1 MSDGWA
7 TFGKGVFVA
16 LAVAGGVWIGRGG
29 PRPILEIP
37 GALTEHRASPPLP
50 LDDVQQHRV
59 RPVNDEIIQP
69 VGVPDRVANNLIALT
84 PQPQIGGALVA
95 AGVTTPSVSLGS
107 ALMGVVPKTA
117 KWKAP
122 AINAVTQNDL
132 KTSVDPS
139 RANSFVDLRSDG
151 SFSLD
156 VTATPT
162 DPSFDPAEKFDAI
175 YRISNFEK
183 PAEVSLVRVALNEV
197 FVGGEPK
204 PLTLPSASIDR
215 TKVSGN
221 RIAVS
226 VQIAKRD
233 AKDPVNNTADDV
245 LSFDS
250 SPVLIQLP
258 VKQSSLVLTAVS
270 NNRFGEITATVP
282 GPVNV
287 YDGYLRLKGTA
298 PSGATLR
305 VAFDQVATSPSPT
318 KTFLREVPIT
328 VTSLNGT
335 NWEGEVVLPIA
346 ELKTAVGSLQV
357 KSESLD
363 GNFSFTVP
371 VTTNPAKFATPA
383 IEITKISL
391 KKDEAHNPV
400 TRVNNPEIVISWKL
414 KEAIRDGAVAVFLNG
429 STTPITADLAP
440 NTPGDISFTL
450 TDDAKYAIQVGV
462 FQGNKLTGSL
472 SPAKSVELRRD
483 GPTPQKAEVVTSS
496 PTATSGIVR
505 ITFDPK
511 SPLVLTSLDKAQ
523 FVITRLGTNATVDF
537 TSFDLNAD
545 TNTLDLRIQDLI
557 ADNYEVLVRR
567 NASKDIT
574 DVFGNVLGVK
584 RDSAAQKTE
593 FRLPFTRTFGVN
605 STPAPADV
613 PLTQMRGITGVTGAN
628 AEYPEYTKPRTQ
640 PEGFNPSDKV
650 VTRIAR
656 LYYFRDAHRVVQ
668 LLNREARSFNR
679 QAVDQQQQLADNA
692 LRDAENSTIERRAS
706 EKAAVRAASQAR
718 AAEHGLMQAQAALAQ
733 AQSENSDTANELPT
747 AERAIRDQ
755 SSSVTDCM
763 AAVKSAESA
772 LQSASNAM
780 PPDATAKTNAQ
791 IKLDRANADL
801 KAAQTKLQGLQDH
814 RDDLVRQRDLA
825 AARVTNATRLVNT
838 ALAEVQSSRQ
848 AEITATDKASGLE
861 AKEDQNFKT
870 LFRREVA
877 AANADPDTYAKGN
890 PESTDPLLQVTY
902 SVIGEGEIQLRG
914 PLKGVN
920 MARTLI
926 NLIDSPVGQ
935 VRVAIHTVQVNGER
949 GERME
954 PVVERI
960 GRYIDQNRFLTS
972 QSGQMLRNA
981 VTTVAARKAEAAFV
995 ECEGNLNSH
1004 QEKYLNAFFGSQ
1016 FIDELQEMDS
1026 EFLKADNKLLS
1037 LHSMD
1042 STSLAQALFL
1052 LALAKNDARQE
1063 ILFEFERLTTCEL
1076 PIAETEYFNASGAK
1090 WKFGPP
1096 LHKQKYQFLGH
1107 NAKFLSLKGQFNVQ
1121 VADPETITPMQ
1132 REFIRLAQIFKSR
1145 LVAEREIQQRIME
1158 RGLIEDRFVDY
1169 SAKLREAARL
1179 EESAETA
1186 VKQARINRQQRISDF
1201 ISHYTKAI
1209 GAVKTAISDGDSYKT
1224 TLSPTVKEL
1233 LAANNIVS
1241 ETNRFPSVDTIKE
1254 QLDRHNNT
1262 KRPNKV
1268 ISTKLNFTSGEG
1280 KRDQCDVKLVSNGT
1294 SVILVFKDTDESD
1307 SVNGLADWKR
1317 RLLMAK
1323 EFDKRLA
1330 KWILSFDWIDTQL
1343 RVTAQQEYSRIH
1355 NTDVDNDAAQLKTVY
1370 TLAIAEEKLL
1380 SIRDI
1385 MLENVERQARSLVN
1399 LVSKSDDFQQLF
1411 PQFIQLRAQVM
1422 EMAGDDVDLRKNV
1435 GEIMNTISKE
1445 LAEVLAVDAD
1455 VALRTSIAA
1464 SSRRPLDHKK
1474 LLDMLVDDAEDK
1486 YIEILEGTR
1495 AHTANIDNYLG
1506 RIITSL
1512 DDDFNTQF
1520 NNPTF
1525 KHIREAGRYWD
1536 VQMGQIETTTVLTN
1550 NRTFA
1555 KVSPGAQMEFD
1566 LPKRDIL
1573 ISEAFESA
1581 AAAYQD
1587 YGALLQDPTFLSLT
1601 KMYRGQPPSAT
1612 YGSPLPTPM
1621 VRDVLPS
1628 LPSATN
1634 EQMMIQQGATSPDF
1648 PSALESLIPDPAIY
1662 KFETGTGFEV
1672 RPVIQPD
1679 GQAVTFHLNY
1689 MYTTNVREP
1698 VRADEKHLGRIKRH
1712 FVDTDVTLGNFE
1724 MREVSKYTVA
1734 LKASRTSRGVP
1745 LLEDVPVAGVLFRPM
1760 PQQQSSLQQN
1770 VILSQ
1775 ATIFPTLFDLMGL
1788 RWAPAIADLGTGN
1801 LKELDFVT
1809 KNRHQYLQN
1818 EVFDGTGSQVD
1829 EFLRI
1834 QEANR
1839 RRDLYRP
1846 QTPIEHVHPDGTVS
1860 PGMNMK
1866 ELRMFE
1872 EPAETPI
1879 RESNSR
1885 PVRRPQQTTQRSF
1898 PNEPPGLEPPPS
1910 PIQRQSYE
1918 VPAVESRSK
1927 KPELLPQYAP
1937 AAPRKSAVR
1946 PVDSKQAPKDKARST
1961 GGLGSQSSQYRPSE
1975 NKIALAS
1982 ASQSAEVAPARMLDH
1997 DDDLFARQ
2005 EIRPVSDLKASTG
2018 FSDADK
2024 DDSKRRWFKLPYINR
2039 SK

>member
-29 PRPILEIP
+29 PRPMLEIP
-37 GALTEHRASPPLP
+37 GAATVGHNGPSSARPPLP
-50 LDDVQQHRV
+50 LDDFQQHRV
-59 RPVNDEIIQP
+59 RPVNDEVIQSVSEP
-69 VGVPDRVANNLIALT
+69 NRSSSETVALAPR
-84 PQPQIGGALVA
+84 PQFGGAFA
-95 AGVTTPSVSLGS
+95 AAVGTTPPVSLGS
-107 ALMGVVPKTA
+107 VLAGTDPDL
-117 KWKAP
+117 P
-122 AINAVTQNDL
+122 AFWEKPEIVAVKQNDL
-132 KTSVDPS
+132 TISIDGS
-139 RANSFVDLRSDG
+139 RKNSFVELR
-151 SFSLD
+151 
-156 VTATPT
+156 T
-162 DPSFDPAEKFDAI
+162 DPSFAIIVNLKKLKELGVPDPVAPNSVKAV
-175 YRISNFEK
+175 YSISNFEK
-183 PAEVSLVRVALNEV
+183 PGEKYTVDAVIEQEIKPEIPARISL
-197 FVGGEPK
+197 
-204 PLTLPSASIDR
+204 SAARIDR
-215 TKVSGN
+215 TKVLGN
-221 RIAVS
+221 RIAVK
-226 VQIAKRD
+226 VQIY
-233 AKDPVNNTADDV
+233 DV
-245 LSFDS
+245 AASTKPKSFESDEI
-250 SPVLIQLP
+250 LIQLP
-258 VKQSSLVLTAVS
+258 ATPAPTLLAVS
-270 NNRFGEITATVP
+270 NNRFGEFQQLPLPAN
-282 GPVNV
+282 VNV

-298 PSGATLR
+298 PAALAVSTLR
-305 VAFDQVATSPSPT
+305 AVVDNANS
-318 KTFLREVPIT
+318 KTFLREIPIT
-328 VTSLNGT
+328 VTAGNGV
-335 NWEGEVVLPIA
+335 NWEGEVALPVT
-346 ELKTAVGSLQV
+346 ELKPGIGNLQV
-357 KSESLD
+357 RWQGLD
-363 GNFSFTVP
+363 GSIAFSNG
-371 VTTNPAKFATPA
+371 VTFSAAGSATPT
-383 IEITKISL
+383 IKIMKTSAEPNGSPTSRFRTQ
-391 KKDEAHNPV
+391 EAYV
-400 TRVNNPEIVISWKL
+400 TYEATGVIS
-414 KEAIRDGAVAVFLNG
+414 DFAVAAFLNG
-429 STTPITADLAP
+429 SKTPITSKLMPKSPDEIHFSLP
-440 NTPGDISFTL
+440 
-450 TDDAKYAIQVGV
+450 DDGKYAIQVGV
-462 FQGNKLTGSL
+462 FQGNKLVGAL
-472 SPAKSVELRRD
+472 SPANTVELRSD
-483 GPTPQKAEVVTSS
+483 GPVPLKAEAIATS
-496 PTATSGIVR
+496 PTSTSGIVR

-511 SPLVLTSLDKAQ
+511 SPLDLSTLDKAQ
-523 FVITRLGTNATVDF
+523 FVVKRLGIAAANPAEIGSLDF
-537 TSFDLNAD
+537 NAD
-545 TNTLDLRIQDLI
+545 ANTVDLRIQDLI
-557 ADNYEVLVRR
+557 ADNYEVAISR
-567 NASKDIT
+567 NLNGKSIA
-574 DVFGNVLGVK
+574 DVFGNVLGAK
-584 RDSAAQKTE
+584 RDPMAAQKTE
-593 FRLPFTRTFGVN
+593 FRLAFTRTFGV
-605 STPAPADV
+605 SGTPALADV
-613 PLTQMRGITGVTGAN
+613 PLTQFRGITGVTGEN
-628 AEYPEYTKPRTQ
+628 AVYPEYTKQREQ

-668 LLNREARSFNR
+668 LLNREARSFKR

-692 LRDAENSTIERRAS
+692 LRDAENSTIERRTS
-706 EKAAVRAASQAR
+706 ERAAVRAAAQAR
-718 AAEHGLMQAQAALAQ
+718 AAEHGLTQAQAALAQ
-733 AQSENSDTANELPT
+733 AQSETAEAGNELPA

-755 SSSVTDCM
+755 QSTVTDRQS
-763 AAVKSAESA
+763 AVKAAQSA
-772 LQSASNAM
+772 LDSAANAT
-780 PPDATAKTNAQ
+780 PPDAEAKKTAQQNLDKTNAE
-791 IKLDRANADL
+791 L
-801 KAAQTKLQGLQDH
+801 KGAQTKLQGLQDH
-814 RDDLVRQRDLA
+814 RDDLIRQRDLA
-825 AARVTNATRLVNT
+825 TARVTNATRLVNT
-838 ALAEVQSSRQ
+838 ALAEVQSSRA
-848 AEITATDKASGLE
+848 AEISAADKSSGLE
-861 AKEDQNFKT
+861 AKEDQNYKT

-877 AANADPDTYAKGN
+877 AATADPDTYAKGD
-890 PESTDPLLQVTY
+890 PESKDPLLQVSY

-981 VTTVAARKAEAAFV
+981 VTAVAARKAEAAYQ
-995 ECEGNLNSH
+995 ECEGDLNSH
-1004 QEKYLNAFFGSQ
+1004 QEKYLRAFFGKQ

-1026 EFLKADNKLLS
+1026 EFLRADNKLLS

-1052 LALAKNDARQE
+1052 MALAKNDARQE
-1063 ILFEFERLTTCEL
+1063 ILFEFERLTTCDL

-1121 VADPETITPMQ
+1121 VADPDTMTPMQ

-1145 LVAEREIQQRIME
+1145 LVAEREIQQRVME

-1169 SAKLREAARL
+1169 SKKLREAAKLEDTAELAVQNAHDDRKRHMSAFIPHYTQAIVEARKALTDNDTMARQISPALQQLLAENNIISETSKFPAISRIVDELNNRTRSKFPPATVAIIPKSNKEYNIRL
-1179 EESAETA
+1179 ELA
-1186 VKQARINRQQRISDF
+1186 
-1201 ISHYTKAI
+1201 
-1209 GAVKTAISDGDSYKT
+1209 SDG
-1224 TLSPTVKEL
+1224 TV
-1233 LAANNIVS
+1233 V
-1241 ETNRFPSVDTIKE
+1241 
-1254 QLDRHNNT
+1254 
-1262 KRPNKV
+1262 
-1268 ISTKLNFTSGEG
+1268 LNF
-1280 KRDQCDVKLVSNGT
+1280 SNEAGR
-1294 SVILVFKDTDESD
+1294 
-1307 SVNGLADWKR
+1307 ADWSDRMKR
-1317 RLLMAK
+1317 AK
-1323 EFDKRLA
+1323 DANIRLA
-1330 KWILSFDWIDTQL
+1330 RWALGLEWLDPKLGAEVQKEISFI
-1343 RVTAQQEYSRIH
+1343 VNPKY
-1355 NTDVDNDAAQLKTVY
+1355 DVPTNLNSVF
-1370 TLAIAEEKLL
+1370 TLAIAEGKLL
-1380 SIRDI
+1380 SIRELI
-1385 MLENVERQARSLVN
+1385 FAEIESQARRIV
-1399 LVSKSDDFQQLF
+1399 FQVAQNTPLQDLF
-1411 PQFIQLRAQVM
+1411 PTFAALRARVIDL
-1422 EMAGDDVDLRKNV
+1422 AGDDVESRKKLSD
-1435 GEIMNTISKE
+1435 IMNGVSKE
-1445 LAEVLAVDAD
+1445 IAELLAVEAN
-1455 VALRTSIAA
+1455 VVLQTSNAA

-1474 LLDMLVDDAEDK
+1474 FMDMLVDDAEDK

-1555 KVSPGAQMEFD
+1555 KVSPQAQMEFD

-1612 YGSPLPTPM
+1612 YGNPLPTPM

-1634 EQMMIQQGATSPDF
+1634 EQMMVQQGATSPDF

-1745 LLEDVPVAGVLFRPM
+1745 LLEDVPVAGILFRPM

-1770 VILSQ
+1770 LILSQ

-1788 RWAPAIADLGTGN
+1788 RWAPAIADLGAGN

-1809 KNRHQYLQN
+1809 KNRRQDLQN
-1818 EVFDGTGSQVD
+1818 RVFDYSSSQVD

-1834 QEANR
+1834 QEADR

-1846 QTPIEHVHPDGTVS
+1846 QTPIEHVHPDGTVT
-1860 PGMNMK
+1860 PGMNLK

-1872 EPAETPI
+1872 EPAAAPI

-1885 PVRRPQQTTQRSF
+1885 PIRRPQATTARSF
-1898 PNEPPGLEPPPS
+1898 PVEPPGLEPPPS

-1918 VPAVESRSK
+1918 VPVESRSK

-1937 AAPRKSAVR
+1937 AAPRKATAR
-1946 PVDSKQAPKDKARST
+1946 PAEPKQIPREKAGT
-1961 GGLGSQSSQYRPSE
+1961 KQGLGTQSSQHRPTPE
-1975 NKIALAS
+1975 NSIVLAS
-1982 ASQSAEVAPARMLDH
+1982 AKRPAEITPTRGQDNEE
-1997 DDDLFARQ
+1997 DLFARPD
-2005 EIRPVSDLKASTG
+2005 IRPVSDLKAATG
-2018 FSDADK
+2018 FTEAGK
-2024 DDSKRRWFKLPYINR
+2024 DDEKRRWFKLPYVNR